1 MSNPKDTNEVQ
12 LSFEVLAYWFNS
24 AVEAIKRYDPETK
37 YYDEELAR
45 KKERGYEM
53 AVKTVDA
60 LKDVFINL
68 EIKDEREELNNE

>member
-1 MSNPKDTNEVQ
+1 MDKTQSVTLPFD
-12 LSFEVLAYWFNS
+12 VLAYWFNS

-37 YYDEELAR
+37 YIDEERAR
-45 KKERGYEM
+45 KRERGYEM

-68 EIKDEREELNNE
+68 EIKDEREEPNNE